1 MLSIILPSYNENRN
15 IRRAYDN
22 IKEILEEASIP
33 FELVYVN
40 DGSKDS
46 TWDEIC
52 KVVALGKKELKN
64 DKVKGVGFSRNF
76 GKEAAILAG
85 LANAS
90 GDACVVMDCDLQHP
104 TETLVEMYKLW
115 QAGYEVVEG
124 VKRSRG
130 KEGIVY
136 KSSAKLFYRLMSKAT
151 GIDMSRASDFKLLD
165 RKVVKSILSMP
176 ERNMFFRGLSSWVGF
191 KKTEVQFDVK
201 ERQVGES
208 KWSKW
213 SLVKYAVKNIAA
225 FSTVPMQFVT
235 IAGALTFLGTL
246 ILGIQTLVRY
256 FSGHAVQGFTTVI
269 LLVLIIGSVVM
280 TSLGIMGYYIAK
292 IYEEVKR
299 RPVYIISEVIWN

>member
-1 MLSIILPSYNENRN
+1 M
-15 IRRAYDN
+15 
-22 IKEILEEASIP
+22 
-33 FELVYVN
+33 
-40 DGSKDS
+40 
-46 TWDEIC
+46 
-52 KVVALGKKELKN
+52 
-64 DKVKGVGFSRNF
+64 GFSRNF

-176 ERNMFFRGLSSWVGF
+176 ERNMFL
-191 KKTEVQFDVK
+191 E
-201 ERQVGES
+201 
-208 KWSKW
+208 
-213 SLVKYAVKNIAA
+213 A
-225 FSTVPMQFVT
+225 FLP
-235 IAGALTFLGTL
+235 G
-246 ILGIQTLVRY
+246 
-256 FSGHAVQGFTTVI
+256 
-269 LLVLIIGSVVM
+269 
-280 TSLGIMGYYIAK
+280 
-292 IYEEVKR
+292 
-299 RPVYIISEVIWN
+299 